1 MLNMKEIIDYGPCY
15 VVAIN
20 CPADGIDLLRK
31 ATLFDVYDGST
42 HETRGTFRTAAA
54 AKKFCHKYIA
64 DSKGT
69 IQQRRQLSADRIIH
83 NRALW
88 AISLLSNWIDYE
100 LVITDKRNPKVKP
113 EQYEASNIFVTA
125 AENQIVILY
134 YPDAEATSVKYLYLS
149 GIKAVRA
156 ISENTFAFED
166 YQGKVYTISG
176 KD

>member
-1 MLNMKEIIDYGPCY
+1 MKEIIDYGPCY

-31 ATLFDVYDGST
+31 ATLFDVCEDGT
-42 HETRGTFRTAAA
+42 HQTLDTFRTAGQ

-88 AISLLSNWIDYE
+88 AVSLLSNWLEYD
-100 LVITDKRNPKVKP
+100 LTITYKRNPQAMP
-113 EQYEASNIFVTA
+113 ERYEVANLFVTA

-134 YPDAEATSVKYLYLS
+134 YPDVEATSVEYHYLS

-156 ISENTFAFED
+156 IAENTFAFET
-166 YQGKVYTISG
+166 YTGKVYTISG